1 MCHVLLECDPGT
13 RIPKPN
19 LPISACP
26 LRRLQESMAIIWVM
40 MLSSGSTRSM
50 QVWNK
55 TKSIKELTPALLVSF
70 GFWWQPGFS
79 SFQTNCCKLPAKNNT
94 EDMSPIP
101 KTSPAP
107 LPLGVTFMVDHLLSI
122 WASSPLQLF
131 GHKFTKSFHN
141 IQENQILNLKKKSI
155 YQARWDSSLM
165 QHKKQPKK
173 QGFTPVRPWR
183 QVRSSWSPRCGGSQL
198 MGGMRIPKIPIG
210 FALVL
215 ESLSHL
221 TEISRPSFF
230 LMYSFRRNHVASS
243 RK

>member
-1 MCHVLLECDPGT
+1 
-13 RIPKPN
+13 
-19 LPISACP
+19 
-26 LRRLQESMAIIWVM
+26 

-122 WASSPLQLF
+122 WAPSPLQLF

-141 IQENQILNLKKKSI
+141 IQEHQILNLKIKSI

-198 MGGMRIPKIPIG
+198 MGGMRIPRIPI
-210 FALVL
+210 FLHWFWSHWVL
-215 ESLSHL
+215 AICFGELHQGSQGNDSKVGRWEPGRWSLML
-221 TEISRPSFF
+221 KVTQRF
-230 LMYSFRRNHVASS
+230 FRRKNFWGKHFCWWS
-243 RK
+243 